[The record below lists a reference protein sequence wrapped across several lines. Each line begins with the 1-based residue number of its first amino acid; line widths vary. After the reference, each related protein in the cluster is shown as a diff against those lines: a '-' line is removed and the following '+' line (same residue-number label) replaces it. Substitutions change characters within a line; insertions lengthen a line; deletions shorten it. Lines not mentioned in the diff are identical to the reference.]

1 MPTYPIRLAATALIA
16 AFAAAPA
23 FAQTTAA
30 PAAATSPAPASSSPS
45 PSAAPMTP
53 SASAAPTAGGTAG
66 ASASTGSAADTNAVA
81 LSTGLTVKDNTGA
94 AIGQI
99 TDMTADTSGAGSLV
113 TIAMGADKFRV
124 PSDKLAVQNGAA
136 MINLTQ
142 AQIQDELH
150 PKKRR

>member
-1 MPTYPIRLAATALIA
+1 MPVPSIRLAAAT
-16 AFAAAPA
+16 AFAALLG
-23 FAQTTAA
+23 AA
-30 PAAATSPAPASSSPS
+30 
-45 PSAAPMTP
+45 
-53 SASAAPTAGGTAG
+53 SASAQMSPPAPQSAPPAPSAPDTSAPGTNVPATGAPATGPDTTANTGTA
-66 ASASTGSAADTNAVA
+66 ANTNATV

>member
-99 TDMTADTSGAGSLV
+99 TD
-113 TIAMGADKFRV
+113 IAADKSGTQLATIKMGSDSFRL
-124 PSDKLAVQNGAA
+124 PTDRLAVQNGSAVV
-136 MINLTQ
+136 NLTQ
-142 AQIQDELH
+142 AQIEDELH
-150 PKKRR
+150 PPKK